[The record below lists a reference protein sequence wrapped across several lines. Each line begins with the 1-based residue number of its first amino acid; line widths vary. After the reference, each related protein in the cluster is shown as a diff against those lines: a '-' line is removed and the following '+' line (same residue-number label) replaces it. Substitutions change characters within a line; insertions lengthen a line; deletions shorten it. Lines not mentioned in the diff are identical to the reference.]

1 MASISSDT
9 VVFHAGTTAEGEDV
23 VTSGGRVIAVSAY
36 AATLQEALDTVYAG
50 VYRVNFE
57 GKTFRRDI
65 AHR

>member
-9 VVFHAGTTAEGEDV
+9 VVFHAGTATEGEDV
-23 VTSGGRVIAVSAY
+23 VTSSGRVIAVSAY
-36 AATLQEALDTVYAG
+36 AATLQEALNTVYAG
-50 VYRVNFE
+50 VDQVNFE